1 MNTTAQNTTKSSA
14 NQELT
19 LYQLSDKDAAQDSTQ
34 TDSKSYKPEEIL
46 KVSVLLLEGLIAETC
61 SPDLMYL
68 SLVNAKQRGL
78 KHGLNEEMLIDI
90 LNMFSGHMEQV
101 RQGNPLSGMF

>member
-1 MNTTAQNTTKSSA
+1 MNTTAANTTKSSD

-34 TDSKSYKPEEIL
+34 TGSKSYEPGEIL
-46 KVSVLLLEGLIAETC
+46 KVSVLLLEGLIANTC
-61 SPDLMYL
+61 SSDLMYL
-68 SLVNAKQRGL
+68 SIIDAKQRGL
-78 KHGLNEEMLIDI
+78 KHGLDEEMLTDI
-90 LNMFSGHMEQV
+90 LNMFGGHMEQV